1 MTNKQKKRIIW
12 LSIAIGVC
20 ILVLASAIYLS
31 IYYKADT
38 DIAEKF
44 PCSELITVEETDSY
58 TAFIPNDKAT
68 AGFIFYPGGKV
79 DDKAY
84 HPLLQTLAEYGI
96 FTAVAK
102 MPFRLAVFGVN
113 TADKIREDYP
123 EIEEW
128 YIGGHS
134 LGGSMAASHLAKH
147 ESDYRGIVLLG
158 SYSTKDIS
166 GTDISA
172 LSIYG
177 SNDEVLNEKK
187 YEKNRKNLPTD
198 LSELVIDGGNHAYFG
213 AYGEQKGDGEA
224 TVTNAEQIYVTSSHI
239 YLFITSRGK

>member
-1 MTNKQKKRIIW
+1 MTKKQKKRIVW
-12 LSIAIGVC
+12 LSIAIGIGVL
-20 ILVLASAIYLS
+20 ILASAIYLS
-31 IYYKADT
+31 IYYKADG
-38 DIAEKF
+38 DMAEKF
-44 PCSELITVEETDSY
+44 PHSEFITIEENDDF
-58 TAFIPNDKAT
+58 TAFIPNGKAT

-84 HPLLQTLAEYGI
+84 HPLLQTLADYGI

-177 SNDEVLNEKK
+177 SNDGVMNIKN
-187 YEKNRKNLPTD
+187 YEKNHSNLPND

-224 TVTNAEQIYVTSSHI
+224 TVTNAEQIYVTASHI
-239 YLFITSRGK
+239 YLFITSQGK

>member
-1 MTNKQKKRIIW
+1 MTKKQKKRIVW
-12 LSIAIGVC
+12 LSIAIGIGVL
-20 ILVLASAIYLS
+20 ILASAIYIS
-31 IYYKADT
+31 IYYKADG
-38 DIAEKF
+38 DMAEKF
-44 PCSELITVEETDSY
+44 PHSEFITIEEKDDF
-58 TAFIPNDKAT
+58 TAFIPNGKAT

-79 DDKAY
+79 DEEAY
-84 HPLLQTLAEYGI
+84 YPLLQALAEYGI

-102 MPFRLAVFGVN
+102 MPFRLVVFDIN
-113 TADKIREDYP
+113 AADEIREEYP
-123 EIEEW
+123 EIEDW

-134 LGGSMAASHLAKH
+134 LGGSMAASHLAKN

-158 SYSTKDIS
+158 SYSTKDLS
-166 GTDISA
+166 NANISA

-213 AYGEQKGDGEA
+213 AYGEQKGDGVA
-224 TVTNAEQIYVTSSHI
+224 TVSNAEQIYVTASHI
-239 YLFITSRGK
+239 YLFITSQGK